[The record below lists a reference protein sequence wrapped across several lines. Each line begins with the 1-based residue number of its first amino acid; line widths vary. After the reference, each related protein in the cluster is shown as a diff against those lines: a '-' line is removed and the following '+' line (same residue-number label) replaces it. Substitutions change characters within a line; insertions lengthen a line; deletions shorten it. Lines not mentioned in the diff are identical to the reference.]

1 MRNGAIKDYR
11 WHLWATRSGIAQG
24 SPWAPTELVSTKP
37 HTQHSRCS
45 CKTSIG
51 IWTSPSP
58 ALSPQPYFSPGAK
71 HQDGQCQKLAAS
83 LHHPHPE
90 TTHTKPLHVSGWRGL
105 SAFCGRGCRHSTMQS
120 FSTKWR
126 IMWFSQLFLP
136 TQTWPVL
143 QQPREEHCCST
154 NLRISHLHTSPGLPS
169 HFFSYR
175 HPTIFLLTACTCTYI
190 QSIYIKC

>member
-37 HTQHSRCS
+37 HTQHWRCS
-45 CKTSIG
+45 CKSSIG
-51 IWTSPSP
+51 TGTSPSP
-58 ALSPQPYFSPGAK
+58 APSLQPYFSPGAK
-71 HQDGQCQKLAAS
+71 HQDGHCQKLAAS
-83 LHHPHPE
+83 ASPSPRDS
-90 TTHTKPLHVSGWRGL
+90 THQAPARFRVHGL
-105 SAFCGRGCRHSTMQS
+105 SAFCGCGCRHSTMQS

-143 QQPREEHCCST
+143 QQPRVEHCCCT
-154 NLRISHLHTSPGLPS
+154 NLQISHLHTSPGLPS
-169 HFFSYR
+169 HFF
-175 HPTIFLLTACTCTYI
+175 PIVIPLFLY
-190 QSIYIKC
+190 